1 MFTTDKKKTNT
12 STRIKKSSLIVLTAM
27 MAMLSATAL
36 SSCGCENSAHKTAT
50 ADEVATTEVPATV
63 ETLGETDQAV
73 IDSGLTVNENGDI
86 TDEDGK
92 KVEVSEDGKVEVKTA
107 DGKTV
112 KVDAQKVKTANENKE
127 KVDSINKA
135 AAETKKN
142 NTNSGNSNGNNNSG
156 NSKSSGS
163 TQTSKTS
170 QTSKST
176 QTSKTQSSQTSKTQS
191 SKTQS
196 SQSSKQTS
204 QSSGGGQSSKPSQ
217 QSSKTQTTTVDPHAG
232 KTWHEAEYKTVNH
245 PAETKKVWVVDKEAY
260 SYEETVYK
268 TVYKHLC
275 WGCDA
280 DVGAMSETER
290 DNHMIQHH
298 LKGEE
303 TGFRYAPVQVPN
315 GTKTVNVPEEGH
327 YETVTVKE
335 AWTEKVL
342 VREAGWY

>member
-1 MFTTDKKKTNT
+1 MKKTTKNT
-12 STRIKKSSLIVLTAM
+12 NNRIKKSSLIVLTAM
-27 MAMLSATAL
+27 MAMFSAAAL

-73 IDSGLTVNENGDI
+73 INSGLTVNENGDI

-112 KVDAQKVKTANENKE
+112 KVDAQKVKNANENKA
-127 KVDSINKA
+127 KVDAINKA
-135 AAETKKN
+135 AAETQKN
-142 NTNSGNSNGNNNSG
+142 SSNSG

-163 TQTSKTS
+163 TQTSKTQS
-170 QTSKST
+170 SKTNQS
-176 QTSKTQSSQTSKTQS
+176 SKTQSSQTSKTQS

-290 DNHMIQHH
+290 ANHMMQHH

-303 TGFRYAPVQVPN
+303 TGYRYAPVKVPN

>member
-12 STRIKKSSLIVLTAM
+12 NNRIKKSSLIVLTAM
-27 MAMLSATAL
+27 MAMFSATAL

-73 IDSGLTVNENGDI
+73 VDSGLTVNENGDI

-135 AAETKKN
+135 AAETQKN
-142 NTNSGNSNGNNNSG
+142 NTNSG

-176 QTSKTQSSQTSKTQS
+176 QSSKAQPSQT

-280 DVGAMSETER
+280 DIGAMTDEEE
-290 DNHMIQHH
+290 DEHMWAHH

-303 TGFRYAPVQVPN
+303 TGFRYAPVKVPN

-327 YETVTVKE
+327 YETQIVKE

-342 VREAGWY
+342 FREAGWY

>member
-1 MFTTDKKKTNT
+1 MKKTTKNT
-12 STRIKKSSLIVLTAM
+12 NNRIKKSSLIVLTAM
-27 MAMLSATAL
+27 MAMFSAAAL

-73 IDSGLTVNENGDI
+73 VDSGLTVNENGDI
-86 TDEDGK
+86 TDESGN

-127 KVDSINKA
+127 KVDAINKA
-135 AAETKKN
+135 AAETQKN
-142 NTNSGNSNGNNNSG
+142 SSNSGNSNGNNNSG

-163 TQTSKTS
+163 TQTSKTQSSKTNQSSKAQPS
-170 QTSKST
+170 QT
-176 QTSKTQSSQTSKTQS
+176 

-217 QSSKTQTTTVDPHAG
+217 QSSKPQTTTVDPHAG
-232 KTWHEAEYKTVNH
+232 KTWHEAEYKTINH

-280 DVGAMSETER
+280 DVGAMTDEEE
-290 DNHMIQHH
+290 DEHMWAHH

-303 TGFRYAPVQVPN
+303 TGFRYAPVKVPN

-327 YETVTVKE
+327 YETQIVKE

>member
-12 STRIKKSSLIVLTAM
+12 NNRIKKSSLIVLTAM
-27 MAMLSATAL
+27 MAMFSATAL

-50 ADEVATTEVPATV
+50 ADEVTATEVPATV

-135 AAETKKN
+135 AAETQKN
-142 NTNSGNSNGNNNSG
+142 NTNSG

-245 PAETKKVWVVDKEAY
+245 PAETKKIWVVDKEAY
-260 SYEETVYK
+260 SYEEPVYK
-268 TVYKHLC
+268 TVNYGAIC
-275 WGCDA
+275 WGCDQVL
-280 DVGAMSETER
+280 DGMSMEEIR
-290 DNHMIQHH
+290 NHMKAHH
-298 LKGEE
+298 ANGEE
-303 TGFRYAPVQVPN
+303 TGYHSGNRTVQT

-327 YETVTVKE
+327 YETQVVKE